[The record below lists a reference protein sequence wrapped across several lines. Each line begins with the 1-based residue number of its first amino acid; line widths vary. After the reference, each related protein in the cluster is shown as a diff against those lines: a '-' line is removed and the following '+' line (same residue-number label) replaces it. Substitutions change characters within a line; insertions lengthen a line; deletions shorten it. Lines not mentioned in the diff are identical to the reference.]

1 MHRCERLPLRPACDC
16 TDRSDSSLNVSRKL
30 LTVFLVT
37 VSVAAAVIAYDYL
50 QGQSSTYGDISIEQA
65 ILLIETR
72 PDLVIVDV
80 RTPEEY
86 ETGYIEGAVNI
97 CVTCDAQELLVNL
110 NPDDEI
116 LLYCRTGSRSA
127 TAARIL
133 NENGYHKVYNML
145 GRITARSNTGYTI
158 VSPS

>member
-1 MHRCERLPLRPACDC
+1 M
-16 TDRSDSSLNVSRKL
+16 
-30 LTVFLVT
+30 
-37 VSVAAAVIAYDYL
+37 
-50 QGQSSTYGDISIEQA
+50 
-65 ILLIETR
+65 
-72 PDLVIVDV
+72 

-116 LLYCRTGSRSA
+116 LLYCRTGIRSA

-133 NENGYHKVYNML
+133 NENGYQKVYNML
-145 GRITARSNTGYTI
+145 GGITAWNNAGYT
-158 VSPS
+158 VVFPS

>member
-1 MHRCERLPLRPACDC
+1 MY
-16 TDRSDSSLNVSRKL
+16 VSRRL
-30 LTVFLVT
+30 LAVFLIA
-37 VSVAAAVIAYDYL
+37 VSLAATIVAYDYL

-65 ILLIETR
+65 MLLIETR

-97 CVTCDAQELLVNL
+97 CVTCDAQELLDNL
-110 NPDDEI
+110 NPEDEI

-145 GRITARSNTGYTI
+145 GGITAWNNAGYT
-158 VSPS
+158 VVFPA

>member
-1 MHRCERLPLRPACDC
+1 M
-16 TDRSDSSLNVSRKL
+16 TMNYRSIRV
-30 LTVFLVT
+30 
-37 VSVAAAVIAYDYL
+37 
-50 QGQSSTYGDISIEQA
+50 
-65 ILLIETR
+65 
-72 PDLVIVDV
+72 
-80 RTPEEY
+80 
-86 ETGYIEGAVNI
+86 
-97 CVTCDAQELLVNL
+97 CVTCDAQELLDNL

-145 GRITARSNTGYTI
+145 GGITAWRNAGYTV

>member
-1 MHRCERLPLRPACDC
+1 M
-16 TDRSDSSLNVSRKL
+16 NVSSKL
-30 LTVFLVT
+30 LAVFLIA
-37 VSVAAAVIAYDYL
+37 VSAATAIAAYDYL

-97 CVTCDAQELLVNL
+97 CVTCDAQELLDNL

-145 GRITARSNTGYTI
+145 GGITAWRNAGYT
-158 VSPS
+158 VVFPS

>member
-1 MHRCERLPLRPACDC
+1 LY
-16 TDRSDSSLNVSRKL
+16 VSRKL
-30 LTVFLVT
+30 LTVFLIV
-37 VSVAAAVIAYDYL
+37 VSVAAAIAAYDHL
-50 QGQSSTYGDISIEQA
+50 QSQSSTYGDISIEQA
-65 ILLIETR
+65 MLLIETR

-86 ETGYIEGAVNI
+86 ETGYIEDAVNI
-97 CVTCDAQELLVNL
+97 CVTCDAQELLDNL

-133 NENGYHKVYNML
+133 NENGYRKVYNML
-145 GRITARSNTGYTI
+145 GGITAWTNAGYTI